1 MNTSSSFF
9 VVLGACVVLSLGC
22 QRSSGP
28 SPEYQVAFERYL
40 ELRRGQQERAFLD
53 PEMERILAQ
62 LSEVDPKSTDAEAAR
77 SLAEDIRQGQ
87 ARAQA
92 HQEEL
97 RRLGQVGREPIVM
110 PSSPA
115 EEEAEEEAP
124 AGENP
129 VAAVPEPTYGMTVA
143 QLRQQFSRCFEPS
156 EPIHVPGKGLR
167 DIWVL
172 KNLGVCRQ
180 LHPRYLE
187 QVVLLEDGKVWGT
200 ATLGERIVFPP
211 DGGTPERSG
220 TPAPAGSRDGGSQ
233 GGGADASGTP
243 ERR

>member
-28 SPEYQVAFERYL
+28 SPEYQAAFERYL
-40 ELRRGQQERAFLD
+40 ALRSAQQEKAFLD

-62 LSEVDPKSTDAEAAR
+62 LSEVDPRSTDAEAAR
-77 SLAEDIRQGQ
+77 TLADDIRQGQ

-97 RRLGQVGREPIVM
+97 RRLGQAGRTPIVVQGA
-110 PSSPA
+110 PA
-115 EEEAEEEAP
+115 EEEEEEAP

-143 QLRQQFSRCFEPS
+143 QLREQFSRCFEPG
-156 EPIHVPGKGLR
+156 EAIHVPGKGLR

-172 KNLGVCRQ
+172 KNLGVCRE
-180 LHPRYLE
+180 LHPRYTQ
-187 QVVLLEDGKVWGT
+187 QVVLLEEGKVWGT
-200 ATLGERIVFPP
+200 ATLGERIVFPQ

-220 TPAPAGSRDGGSQ
+220 TPAPTGTPDGGPPA
-233 GGGADASGTP
+233 GGADGSGTP